1 MEAPKLAVSA
11 VVKQTGRE
19 YWALLLHSRVTSGN
33 SVSTCCCRS
42 GGGGAVAAGG
52 GGGSGRGCCRQW
64 GEEKSLNGTIGHCSL
79 HELLP
84 WPRKDGHPLRYQ
96 LQLSSGLTLSLNYY
110 C

>member
-19 YWALLLHSRVTSGN
+19 YWALLHHSRVTGGN

-52 GGGSGRGCCRQW
+52 GGGGGRGCCRQW